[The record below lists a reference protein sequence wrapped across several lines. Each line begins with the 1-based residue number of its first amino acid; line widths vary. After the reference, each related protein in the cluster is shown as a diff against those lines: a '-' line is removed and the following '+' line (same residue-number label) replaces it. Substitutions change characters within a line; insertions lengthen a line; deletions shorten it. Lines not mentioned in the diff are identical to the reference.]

1 MFQQYIPLGKNPNFN
16 SVQNS
21 AVKDSDK
28 MNNAFSI
35 YLNNKKKNY
44 IKLSPMNKK
53 NERKFKSYPPLLS
66 KFQLPPN
73 FDVIEDIL
81 YSNKDDN
88 YVKKHVTHVKYPEE
102 DNESESNEPSSINN
116 SSGTDDVFASNFN
129 LFEPNFSEYNNTCS
143 HISLSSNVVSE
154 YYDKYLLSNNDDNS
168 RSNNK
173 ASPKPNPDLSK

>member
-1 MFQQYIPLGKNPNFN
+1 MFHHNIPLGKNSNEN

-21 AVKDSDK
+21 DVKDSDK
-28 MNNAFSI
+28 MNNAFFI
-35 YLNNKKKNY
+35 YLNNKKKHD

-88 YVKKHVTHVKYPEE
+88 YVKKHVTHVKYP
-102 DNESESNEPSSINN
+102 
-116 SSGTDDVFASNFN
+116 
-129 LFEPNFSEYNNTCS
+129 
-143 HISLSSNVVSE
+143 
-154 YYDKYLLSNNDDNS
+154 
-168 RSNNK
+168 
-173 ASPKPNPDLSK
+173 

>member
-1 MFQQYIPLGKNPNFN
+1 MSHQNTPLGKNSNEN
-16 SVQNS
+16 SVQTS
-21 AVKDSDK
+21 GLKDSDK

-35 YLNNKKKNY
+35 YLNNKNKHD

-116 SSGTDDVFASNFN
+116 SSGTDDVFEINLN
-129 LFEPNFSEYNNTCS
+129 LFELNFSEYNNTCS

-154 YYDKYLLSNNDDNS
+154 YYDKYLLLNNDDNS
-168 RSNNK
+168 KSYNK
-173 ASPKPNPDLSK
+173 SSPKAKQ

>member
-1 MFQQYIPLGKNPNFN
+1 MSHQNTPSGKNSNEN

-21 AVKDSDK
+21 AEKDPDK

-35 YLNNKKKNY
+35 YLNNKKKHD

-53 NERKFKSYPPLLS
+53 NERKFKSYTPLLS
-66 KFQLPPN
+66 SFQLPPN

-88 YVKKHVTHVKYPEE
+88 YLKKHITHVKYPEE
-102 DNESESNEPSSINN
+102 DNESDSNEPSSINK
-116 SSGTDDVFASNFN
+116 SSGTDDVFESNLN
-129 LFEPNFSEYNNTCS
+129 LFEPNFSEYNNSNS

-154 YYDKYLLSNNDDNS
+154 YYDKYSSLINDDNS

>member
-1 MFQQYIPLGKNPNFN
+1 MSHQNTPSGKNSNEN

-21 AVKDSDK
+21 AEKDPDK

-35 YLNNKKKNY
+35 YLNNKKKHD

-73 FDVIEDIL
+73 FDVIDDIL

-88 YVKKHVTHVKYPEE
+88 YLKKNVSHVTYPEE

-116 SSGTDDVFASNFN
+116 SSGTDNVFESNLNF
-129 LFEPNFSEYNNTCS
+129 FDPNFSEYNNTYS
-143 HISLSSNVVSE
+143 HVSLSSNVVSE
-154 YYDKYLLSNNDDNS
+154 YYDKYSSLNNDDNS
-168 RSNNK
+168 KINNK
-173 ASPKPNPDLSK
+173 ASPKAKQ